1 MDMRSDEV
9 KKGYRRAPHR
19 SLFFAMGYTAAELER
34 PLVGVVNS
42 FNQLIPGHVH
52 LRDLAAAAREGV
64 IAGGGTPMEFPS
76 IGICDG
82 IAMDHGGMRYPLA
95 SRELIADSL
104 EAMANAHCLDALVL
118 VTNCDK
124 ITPGLLMGAARLD
137 IPAVMVSGGPMLA
150 GRYEGR
156 DISLSNIFEYVGK
169 YQAGDIDAPQLAEI
183 EGQTC
188 PGCGSCA
195 GLFTANSMNCLTES
209 LGLALPGNGTV
220 PAARYGQRI
229 ALARQSGRRVME
241 LLREGIT
248 PRSIMTPQAFA
259 NAVAVDMAIG
269 GSTNTVLHLT
279 AIAHE
284 AGVKVGLD
292 LFDRISQRT
301 PYLSHLSP
309 SGPYHLQDLDEAG
322 GIPAVM
328 AELASRELLDPS
340 CFTVAGV
347 LGHVMARAAIKRPE
361 VIRPI
366 QDPVRAT
373 GGIAVLYGNLAP
385 DGAVIKEAAVAPEMM
400 EFSGP
405 ARLFESQEE
414 AVEDIFAGRIQPG
427 QVVVIRRE
435 GPRGGP
441 GMREMLTPTS
451 ALAGMG
457 LAEQVALIT
466 DGRFSGATR
475 GGAIGHVSPEA
486 AAGGPIALVQEG
498 DTISIDIARRRLQL
512 EVSPKELERRKESLV
527 IPQPQVTSGY
537 LGRYAYL
544 VTSAAQGA
552 VLRNPLDELG

>member
-1 MDMRSDEV
+1 MRSDEV

-19 SLFFAMGYTAAELER
+19 SLFFAMGYTPRELER

-42 FNQLIPGHVH
+42 FNQLIPGHIH
-52 LRDLAAAAREGV
+52 LRDVAAAAREGV
-64 IAGGGTPMEFPS
+64 IAGGGTPLEFPS

-150 GRYEGR
+150 GRREGQ

-169 YQAGDIDAPQLAEI
+169 YSAGEIDAPRLAEI

-220 PAARYGQRI
+220 PAAHYGRRI
-229 ALARQSGRRVME
+229 ALARQSGERVME

-248 PRSIMTPQAFA
+248 PRAIMTSRAFA

-284 AGVKVGLD
+284 AGFKLD
-292 LFDRISQRT
+292 LGLIDRVSQRT

-328 AELASRELLDPS
+328 AELASRDLLDTG
-340 CFTVAGV
+340 CFTVAGM
-347 LGHVMARAAIKRPE
+347 LGDVIGNAAIKRPE
-361 VIRPI
+361 VIRPVR
-366 QDPVRAT
+366 DPVRPT

-385 DGAVIKEAAVAPEMM
+385 EGAVIKEAAVAPEMM

-457 LAEQVALIT
+457 LAEKVALIT

-498 DTISIDIARRRLQL
+498 DTISIDIARRQLQL
-512 EVSPKELERRKESLV
+512 EVSEQELERRRESLV
-527 IPQPQVTSGY
+527 TPQPQVKTGY
-537 LGRYAYL
+537 LARYAYL

-552 VLRNPLDELG
+552 VLRNPLEEPE